1 MPEKCGNT
9 IKPYEWGASEISRSM
24 SVSFSSY
31 SSFMLFLC
39 CKIKLPFLYWAAALP
54 GAPQPPSVTSLQPLS
69 APPCVLI
76 WTVVVIPK
84 MPFLGQ
90 LHLVPP
96 TPLPSLNKNWHS
108 VLTQC
113 QMSETHRSLAEVLKS
128 PLLPAQIPVQHQ
140 TAWLKRPCKHS
151 HSFTPFPKPPTY
163 HWRSVSPVLSPVT
176 LHLLCCTFKEISV
189 ATGLLVLGQC
199 LCTLPIFHPMRTPRE
214 IPRPKQDSARP
225 PTSAPLERLRYIHI
239 KLWQGYQLQDF
250 LLSFH
255 VWVRAPNLP
264 ATKLKLVCCMLLE
277 SNYDWFL
284 QLLHIRGG

>member
-54 GAPQPPSVTSLQPLS
+54 GAPQPPSVTSLEPLS

-163 HWRSVSPVLSPVT
+163 HWRSVSPVLSPCHPSSALLYLQGDLSCHWSPCAGPV
-176 LHLLCCTFKEISV
+176 LVHPPHLPPHEDPQGNPQTQ
-189 ATGLLVLGQC
+189 AGLS
-199 LCTLPIFHPMRTPRE
+199 
-214 IPRPKQDSARP
+214 K
-225 PTSAPLERLRYIHI
+225 
-239 KLWQGYQLQDF
+239 
-250 LLSFH
+250 
-255 VWVRAPNLP
+255 APNLCSFGKTEVHTHQTMARVSAARLSP
-264 ATKLKLVCCMLLE
+264 VILCVSKSSQPSCHKTE
-277 SNYDWFL
+277 IS
-284 QLLHIRGG
+284 LLHAVRE